1 MNFYHQV
8 TFSSSSQ
15 PLSSH
20 SELNFTDFLGAIFSR
35 FYQPIF
41 YVHGN
46 LQAYHDSIKTKYF
59 NSLLENEDDPDE
71 ANEEEPLP

>member
-1 MNFYHQV
+1 M
-8 TFSSSSQ
+8 
-15 PLSSH
+15 
-20 SELNFTDFLGAIFSR
+20 
-35 FYQPIF
+35 
-41 YVHGN
+41 HGN